1 MFKHKFFN
9 RRRKHF
15 TEQPL
20 QSRSW
25 TAIEVHSNHYQFPNR
40 NRIPN
45 SISQMW
51 KHILHRNFRQ
61 LQLRYLPIVRYRSAR
76 FLNILAVCKHRINR
90 HRPLY
95 ARQTLTNLSRSNLIN
110 RRPRF
115 HQARR
120 KSIREQRLRPILI
133 HLLLERISVIP
144 INFQREWNARMIEQ
158 RPPNVKYPCRRFHVV
173 LARQRVM
180 HPVPNERQIRISH
193 DQRIQISITNALT
206 YLEHAWKHLPV
217 QQKQSKFRN
226 HQPPR
231 FRRPLIPQLA
241 HLLHKQQPI
250 LKRAEKRRHTQQ
262 MLELLRHDDVF
273 YFFRR
278 YRSISIFS

>member
-1 MFKHKFFN
+1 MLEHKFFN

-15 TEQPL
+15 AEQPL

-25 TAIEVHSNHYQFPNR
+25 TAIKVHSNHYQFPNR

-45 SISQMW
+45 SISQMR
-51 KHILHRNFRQ
+51 KHVLHGNFRQ
-61 LQLRYLPIVRYRSAR
+61 LQLRYLPIVGYRSAR
-76 FLNILAVCKHRINR
+76 FLNILAIRKHRINR
-90 HRPLY
+90 HRPLH

-110 RRPRF
+110 CSTRL

-133 HLLLERISVIP
+133 HLFLKRVPVIP
-144 INFQREWNARMIEQ
+144 INFQCKWNARMIEQ
-158 RPPNVKYPCRRFHVV
+158 RTPNIKYSRRRFHVI
-173 LARQRVM
+173 LTRQRVM
-180 HPVPNERQIRISH
+180 HPMPNERQIRISH
-193 DQRIQISITNALT
+193 DQRIQISITDTLT
-206 YLEHAWKHLPV
+206 YLEHARKHLPV

-241 HLLHKQQPI
+241 HLLHEQQSI
-250 LKRAEKRRHTQQ
+250 LKRAEQRRHTQQ

-278 YRSISIFS
+278 